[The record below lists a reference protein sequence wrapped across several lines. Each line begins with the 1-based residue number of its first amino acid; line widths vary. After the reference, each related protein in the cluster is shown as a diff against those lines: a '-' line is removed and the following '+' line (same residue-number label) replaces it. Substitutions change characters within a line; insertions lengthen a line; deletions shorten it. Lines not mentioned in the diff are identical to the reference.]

1 MKKLALSIALFLG
14 MYTTVNAQNQG
25 TRSSSVSVPITM
37 KVEAQQHESLA
48 KQQTEAIDKIVGLSD
63 DQKAKIY
70 DLNLSLSKRT
80 EMVQNGDQQ
89 NKDALLKE
97 IDANRINMVFQQL
110 TNEQATKY
118 KASLA
123 GR

>member
-1 MKKLALSIALFLG
+1 MKKLALSITLFLG
-14 MYTTVNAQNQG
+14 MYTSVNAQNQG
-25 TRSSSVSVPITM
+25 TTSSSVSVPITM

-70 DLNLSLSKRT
+70 DLNLSLAKRT
-80 EMVQNGDQQ
+80 EIVQNGDQQ

-110 TNEQATKY
+110 TNEQAAKY

-123 GR
+123 GK

>member
-1 MKKLALSIALFLG
+1 MKKLALSITLFLG
-14 MYTTVNAQNQG
+14 MYTSVNAQNQG
-25 TRSSSVSVPITM
+25 TTSSSVSVPITM

-70 DLNLSLSKRT
+70 DLNLSLAKRT

-89 NKDALLKE
+89 DKDALLKE

-110 TNEQATKY
+110 TNEQAAKY

-123 GR
+123 GK

>member
-1 MKKLALSIALFLG
+1 MF
-14 MYTTVNAQNQG
+14 TTVNAQNQG
-25 TRSSSVSVPITM
+25 TTSSSVSVPITM

-110 TNEQATKY
+110 TNEQAAKY

-123 GR
+123 GK

>member
-1 MKKLALSIALFLG
+1 MKKIALSIALFLG
-14 MYTTVNAQNQG
+14 MFTTVNAQNQG
-25 TRSSSVSVPITM
+25 TTSSSVSVPITM

-110 TNEQATKY
+110 TNEQAAKY

-123 GR
+123 GK